1 MYLVEELVKDKSSGH
16 VALNVQTI
24 KSAFDAAELPV
35 LGAYSRWCIGI

>member
-1 MYLVEELVKDKSSGH
+1 MYLIEEFVEDKISGH
-16 VALNVQTI
+16 TALNIQTI